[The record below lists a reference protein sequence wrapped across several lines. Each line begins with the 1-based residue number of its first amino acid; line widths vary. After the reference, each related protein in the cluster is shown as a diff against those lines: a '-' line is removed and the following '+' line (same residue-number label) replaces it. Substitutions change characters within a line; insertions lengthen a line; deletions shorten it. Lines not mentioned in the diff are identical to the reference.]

1 MSIDENVQK
10 NECSCNTENGKK
22 MMEMLETER
31 KRIVS
36 ELHDTSLQNIAH
48 LVHMIELASLY
59 IDKDPARAKMELNSV
74 SKGLH
79 NVIEDI
85 RSTIFNLR
93 PMTFDDLGLK
103 ASFERLLDFLNA
115 DKDYIMDVEI
125 DDVSCETD
133 DYFCITL
140 YRVVQECLLNIKKHS
155 QATKV
160 LFHCKKTEQKYEIL
174 IQDNGKGFTMEEAE
188 DKANS
193 HFGLALI
200 HEGVNLLNGTIH
212 VSSAIGRGT
221 TIDIKIPLDLHSA
234 FKRYSTSLCTVNTN
248 TLTEMFFFLISC
260 STSIPFIT
268 GMLISKSSIS
278 G

>member
-1 MSIDENVQK
+1 MNIGENVQK

-31 KRIVS
+31 KRIVY

-59 IDKDPARAKMELNSV
+59 ICKNPARATMEWKSV
-74 SKGLH
+74 RKGLH

-85 RSTIFNLR
+85 RSTICNLSH
-93 PMTFDDLGLK
+93 MKFDDMGLK
-103 ASFERLLDFLNA
+103 ATFERLLDFLNA

-155 QATKV
+155 QATRV
-160 LFHCKKTEQKYEIL
+160 LFHCRKTEQQYEIL
-174 IQDNGKGFTMEEAE
+174 IQVNGKGFTMEEAE

-234 FKRYSTSLCTVNTN
+234 VKKNN
-248 TLTEMFFFLISC
+248 
-260 STSIPFIT
+260 
-268 GMLISKSSIS
+268 
-278 G
+278 

>member
-1 MSIDENVQK
+1 MNIDENVQK

-155 QATKV
+155 QATRV

-174 IQDNGKGFTMEEAE
+174 IQDNGKGITMEEAE
-188 DKANS
+188 DKAKS
-193 HFGLALI
+193 HFGLALT

-234 FKRYSTSLCTVNTN
+234 VKKNS
-248 TLTEMFFFLISC
+248 
-260 STSIPFIT
+260 
-268 GMLISKSSIS
+268 
-278 G
+278 

>member
-1 MSIDENVQK
+1 MLTDCYVLRTPTILPQYSHIVGLSSHFYAHIGAGPKVFHPLMIQK

-155 QATKV
+155 QATRV

-234 FKRYSTSLCTVNTN
+234 VKKNS
-248 TLTEMFFFLISC
+248 
-260 STSIPFIT
+260 
-268 GMLISKSSIS
+268 
-278 G
+278 

>member
-1 MSIDENVQK
+1 M
-10 NECSCNTENGKK
+10 
-22 MMEMLETER
+22 
-31 KRIVS
+31 
-36 ELHDTSLQNIAH
+36 
-48 LVHMIELASLY
+48 
-59 IDKDPARAKMELNSV
+59 
-74 SKGLH
+74 
-79 NVIEDI
+79 
-85 RSTIFNLR
+85 
-93 PMTFDDLGLK
+93 
-103 ASFERLLDFLNA
+103 NA

-155 QATKV
+155 QATRV

-234 FKRYSTSLCTVNTN
+234 VKKNSQDKV
-248 TLTEMFFFLISC
+248 
-260 STSIPFIT
+260 
-268 GMLISKSSIS
+268 
-278 G
+278 

>member
-1 MSIDENVQK
+1 MNIDENVQK

-36 ELHDTSLQNIAH
+36 ELHDISLQNIAH

-115 DKDYIMDVEI
+115 DRDYTMDVEI

-155 QATKV
+155 QATRV

-174 IQDNGKGFTMEEAE
+174 IQDNGKGFTMEEVE

-221 TIDIKIPLDLHSA
+221 MIDIKIPLDLHSA
-234 FKRYSTSLCTVNTN
+234 LKKNS
-248 TLTEMFFFLISC
+248 
-260 STSIPFIT
+260 
-268 GMLISKSSIS
+268 
-278 G
+278 

>member
-1 MSIDENVQK
+1 MNNNENVQK

-22 MMEMLETER
+22 IVEMLETER

-48 LVHMIELASLY
+48 FVHMIELASLY
-59 IDKDPARAKMELNSV
+59 IDKDPSKAKMELNSV
-74 SKGLH
+74 SKGKGLH

-115 DKDYIMDVEI
+115 DRDYIMDVEI

-155 QATKV
+155 QATRV
-160 LFHCKKTEQKYEIL
+160 LFHCKKTEQQYEIL

-200 HEGVNLLNGTIH
+200 HEGVVLLNGTIH
-212 VSSAIGRGT
+212 ISSEIGQGT
-221 TIDIKIPLDLHSA
+221 TIDIKIPLDLHLA
-234 FKRYSTSLCTVNTN
+234 EK
-248 TLTEMFFFLISC
+248 
-260 STSIPFIT
+260 
-268 GMLISKSSIS
+268 
-278 G
+278 

>member
-1 MSIDENVQK
+1 MNIDENVQK

-22 MMEMLETER
+22 MIEMLETER

-48 LVHMIELASLY
+48 FVHMIELASLY

-115 DKDYIMDVEI
+115 DKDYIKKKKAASLTYSTQQVGGDELTRAKDPNMITALAGKSAGVQINKSASGLGGSAKVSIRGTRSAYEGGNNQPLYVI
-125 DDVSCETD
+125 DGVPM
-133 DYFCITL
+133 
-140 YRVVQECLLNIKKHS
+140 LN
-155 QATKV
+155 TT
-160 LFHCKKTEQKYEIL
+160 TESTSTVMGGEN
-174 IQDNGKGFTMEEAE
+174 D
-188 DKANS
+188 
-193 HFGLALI
+193 
-200 HEGVNLLNGTIH
+200 GVNRDAGDGISNLNPEDIESMSILKGA
-212 VSSAIGRGT
+212 SAAALYGPCRRRT
-221 TIDIKIPLDLHSA
+221 
-234 FKRYSTSLCTVNTN
+234 
-248 TLTEMFFFLISC
+248 
-260 STSIPFIT
+260 
-268 GMLISKSSIS
+268 
-278 G
+278 

>member
-1 MSIDENVQK
+1 MNNNENVQK

-22 MMEMLETER
+22 IVEMLETER

-48 LVHMIELASLY
+48 FVHMIELASLY
-59 IDKDPARAKMELNSV
+59 IDKDPVRAKMELNSV

-93 PMTFDDLGLK
+93 PMSFDDLGLK

-115 DKDYIMDVEI
+115 DRDYIMDVEI

-155 QATKV
+155 QATRV
-160 LFHCKKTEQKYEIL
+160 LFHCKKIEQQYEIL
-174 IQDNGKGFTMEEAE
+174 IQDNGNGFTMEEAE
-188 DKANS
+188 DKSNS
-193 HFGLALI
+193 HFGLALT
-200 HEGVNLLNGTIH
+200 HEGVVLLNGTIYI
-212 VSSAIGRGT
+212 SSEIGKGT
-221 TIDIKIPLDLHSA
+221 TIDIKIPLDLHLA
-234 FKRYSTSLCTVNTN
+234 EK
-248 TLTEMFFFLISC
+248 
-260 STSIPFIT
+260 
-268 GMLISKSSIS
+268 
-278 G
+278 

>member
-1 MSIDENVQK
+1 MNIGENVQK

-140 YRVVQECLLNIKKHS
+140 YRVVQECLLNIKNIHRLPGYYFI
-155 QATKV
+155 V
-160 LFHCKKTEQKYEIL
+160 KKRSRNMK
-174 IQDNGKGFTMEEAE
+174 F
-188 DKANS
+188 
-193 HFGLALI
+193 
-200 HEGVNLLNGTIH
+200 
-212 VSSAIGRGT
+212 
-221 TIDIKIPLDLHSA
+221 
-234 FKRYSTSLCTVNTN
+234 
-248 TLTEMFFFLISC
+248 
-260 STSIPFIT
+260 
-268 GMLISKSSIS
+268 
-278 G
+278 

>member
-1 MSIDENVQK
+1 MNIDENVQK

-22 MMEMLETER
+22 MIEMLETER

-48 LVHMIELASLY
+48 FVHMIELASLY
-59 IDKDPARAKMELNSV
+59 IDKDPARAKMELNFV

-115 DKDYIMDVEI
+115 DRDYIMDVEI
-125 DDVSCETD
+125 DAVSCETD
-133 DYFCITL
+133 DYFYITL

-155 QATKV
+155 QATRV

-174 IQDNGKGFTMEEAE
+174 IQDNGKGFTMEEVE

-221 TIDIKIPLDLHSA
+221 MIDINIPLDLHSA
-234 FKRYSTSLCTVNTN
+234 LKKNS
-248 TLTEMFFFLISC
+248 
-260 STSIPFIT
+260 
-268 GMLISKSSIS
+268 
-278 G
+278 

>member
-1 MSIDENVQK
+1 MNIDENVQK

-155 QATKV
+155 QATRV

-212 VSSAIGRGT
+212 YSLTFIIVYWHEKGN
-221 TIDIKIPLDLHSA
+221 LFSA
-234 FKRYSTSLCTVNTN
+234 FSFSVFYILYRKHR
-248 TLTEMFFFLISC
+248 
-260 STSIPFIT
+260 
-268 GMLISKSSIS
+268 K
-278 G
+278 

>member
-1 MSIDENVQK
+1 MNIDENVQK

-155 QATKV
+155 QATRV
-160 LFHCKKTEQKYEIL
+160 LFHCKKTEQNMK
-174 IQDNGKGFTMEEAE
+174 F
-188 DKANS
+188 
-193 HFGLALI
+193 
-200 HEGVNLLNGTIH
+200 
-212 VSSAIGRGT
+212 
-221 TIDIKIPLDLHSA
+221 
-234 FKRYSTSLCTVNTN
+234 
-248 TLTEMFFFLISC
+248 
-260 STSIPFIT
+260 
-268 GMLISKSSIS
+268 
-278 G
+278 

>member
-1 MSIDENVQK
+1 MNNNLNVQK
-10 NECSCNTENGKK
+10 NECNCNIENGKK
-22 MMEMLETER
+22 IMEMLETER

-36 ELHDTSLQNIAH
+36 ELHDTSLQNIAYF
-48 LVHMIELASLY
+48 VHMIELASLY
-59 IDKDPARAKMELNSV
+59 IDKDPARAKMELNFV

-115 DKDYIMDVEI
+115 DRDYIMDVEI
-125 DDVSCETD
+125 DAVSCETD

-155 QATKV
+155 QATRV

-174 IQDNGKGFTMEEAE
+174 IQDNGKGFTMEEVE
-188 DKANS
+188 DNANS

-221 TIDIKIPLDLHSA
+221 MIDINIPLDLHSA
-234 FKRYSTSLCTVNTN
+234 LKKNS
-248 TLTEMFFFLISC
+248 
-260 STSIPFIT
+260 
-268 GMLISKSSIS
+268 
-278 G
+278 

>member
-74 SKGLH
+74 SKGL
-79 NVIEDI
+79 
-85 RSTIFNLR
+85 
-93 PMTFDDLGLK
+93 
-103 ASFERLLDFLNA
+103 
-115 DKDYIMDVEI
+115 
-125 DDVSCETD
+125 
-133 DYFCITL
+133 
-140 YRVVQECLLNIKKHS
+140 QKHS
-155 QATKV
+155 QATRV

-234 FKRYSTSLCTVNTN
+234 VKKNS
-248 TLTEMFFFLISC
+248 
-260 STSIPFIT
+260 
-268 GMLISKSSIS
+268 
-278 G
+278 

>member
-1 MSIDENVQK
+1 MNIDENVQK

-22 MMEMLETER
+22 MMEMLETEK

-36 ELHDTSLQNIAH
+36 ELHDTSLQNIGH

-155 QATKV
+155 QATRV

-174 IQDNGKGFTMEEAE
+174 IQDNGKGFTKEEAE

-234 FKRYSTSLCTVNTN
+234 VKKNN
-248 TLTEMFFFLISC
+248 
-260 STSIPFIT
+260 
-268 GMLISKSSIS
+268 
-278 G
+278 

>member
-1 MSIDENVQK
+1 MNNNENVQK

-22 MMEMLETER
+22 IVEMLETER

-48 LVHMIELASLY
+48 FVHMIELASLY
-59 IDKDPARAKMELNSV
+59 IDKDPSKAKMELNSV

-103 ASFERLLDFLNA
+103 AS
-115 DKDYIMDVEI
+115 
-125 DDVSCETD
+125 CETD

-155 QATKV
+155 QATRV
-160 LFHCKKTEQKYEIL
+160 LFHCKKTEQQYEIL

-200 HEGVNLLNGTIH
+200 HEGVVLLNGTIH
-212 VSSAIGRGT
+212 ISSEIGQGT
-221 TIDIKIPLDLHSA
+221 TIDIKIPLDLHLA
-234 FKRYSTSLCTVNTN
+234 EK
-248 TLTEMFFFLISC
+248 
-260 STSIPFIT
+260 
-268 GMLISKSSIS
+268 
-278 G
+278 

>member
-1 MSIDENVQK
+1 MNIDENVQK

-22 MMEMLETER
+22 MMEILETER

-48 LVHMIELASLY
+48 FVHMIELASLY
-59 IDKDPARAKMELNSV
+59 IDKDPARAKNSV

-85 RSTIFNLR
+85 RNTIFNLR

-115 DKDYIMDVEI
+115 DRDYTMDVEI

-155 QATKV
+155 QATRV

-200 HEGVNLLNGTIH
+200 HEDVNLLNGTIH

-234 FKRYSTSLCTVNTN
+234 LKKNS
-248 TLTEMFFFLISC
+248 
-260 STSIPFIT
+260 
-268 GMLISKSSIS
+268 
-278 G
+278 